1 MRTERYIINLKN
13 GLISGTADEDTQ
25 LLKSFVLDFFKMKR
39 DDAEIAFGKKPRS
52 EYIKHIEFY
61 YFEPTYARLTEDDII
76 FRREDDDTVKMI
88 IYWNDEYPVSTP
100 SGVEYALTCMLQKI
114 VDESVSVKYIHPE
127 YELVMLG
134 PKKQPYCYH
143 ETDLYDDE
151 KERITKYYITNS
163 FNSVLNYH
171 VGDGFVHGSHLEVYG
186 VHLFYD
192 ESELDDYLLDN
203 YPDAKE
209 YC

>member
-13 GLISGTADEDTQ
+13 GLIGGTAEEETQ

-39 DDAEIAFGKKPRS
+39 DDAEIAFGKKARS
-52 EYIKHIEFY
+52 EYIKHIEFT
-61 YFEPTYARLTEDDII
+61 YFERTYARLTEDDII

-100 SGVEYALTCMLQKI
+100 SGIEYALTCMLQKM
-114 VDESVSVKYIHPE
+114 VDESVSVEHIHPE

-134 PKKQPYCYH
+134 PQKQPDYYH
-143 ETDLYDDE
+143 GTDWYDEDC
-151 KERITKYYITNS
+151 ERVTQYHITNS
-163 FNSVLNYH
+163 FNGVSNYR
-171 VGDGFVHGSHLEVYG
+171 VGDGFVRGSHLEVYG

-192 ESELDDYLLDN
+192 ESEIDDYLQDN